1 MMRAHILVA
10 TTILALAGASEA
22 RAQARGA
29 ATTAAD
35 DHGYIEVV
43 AQSAFGNVTSQ
54 SYGVE
59 AGGTVAKNVQ
69 VFGELGNIRNVATP
83 DISASAQTVAAA
95 LTLVQSAAVTFSV
108 KQPVTFFGGGVKYLI
123 PIEQSSVRPY
133 VLGGFGVAR
142 VKNDVAFQFGGVDAS
157 SSLAQYVTIGSDLSG
172 EVTKPML
179 TLGGGVVWPAW
190 QRLILD
196 FNYRFGRIFT
206 DTQSTTVSRV
216 GLGVGVRF

>member
-1 MMRAHILVA
+1 MMRTHILAVA
-10 TTILALAGASEA
+10 AIAVLAGASNV
-22 RAQARGA
+22 RAQARPA
-29 ATTAAD
+29 APATTEE
-35 DHGYIEVV
+35 HGYIEVV
-43 AQSAFGNVTSQ
+43 GQSAFGNVTSQ

-59 AGGTVAKNVQ
+59 VGGNVAKNVQ

-83 DISASAQTVAAA
+83 EISLAAQTIAAA
-95 LTLVQSAAVTFSV
+95 LTLVQPAAVTFSV
-108 KQPVTFFGGGVKYLI
+108 KQPVLFFGGGVKYLI
-123 PIEQSSVRPY
+123 AIEQSKVRPY

-142 VKNDVAFQFGGVDAS
+142 VKNDVAFQLAGTDAT

-196 FNYRFGRIFT
+196 FNFRYGRIFT
-206 DTQSTTVSRV
+206 ETQATTVSRA
-216 GLGVGVRF
+216 GLGIGVSF